1 MREVQHGQK
10 SALRAP
16 LEACFADG
24 SCFVYAEGYVQN
36 VLKRLWIRP
45 ALKEGKA
52 FFLIKCFSYLIF
64 FFLFLIIVAIVV
76 WFWFCFQKNLGL
88 FTPKAI
94 SSHASG
100 P

>member
-24 SCFVYAEGYVQN
+24 SCFVHAEGYVQN

-64 FFLFLIIVAIVV
+64 FPIFNYCCYCCLVLVLFSEKSGTFHTKSHFLT
-76 WFWFCFQKNLGL
+76 C
-88 FTPKAI
+88 
-94 SSHASG
+94 
-100 P
+100 